1 MATGPTVARPP
12 PSRESQS
19 RGEDRRGRRS
29 AEASARPTPPATGAT
44 DETAGSRRRRSREGP
59 VPVDT
64 SVVIYEG
71 PPSQSR

>member
-1 MATGPTVARPP
+1 VARPP

-29 AEASARPTPPATGAT
+29 AEASAGPTPPVT
-44 DETAGSRRRRSREGP
+44 DEAAGSRRRRNREGP

-64 SVVIYEG
+64 SVVVYEG